1 MTRHS
6 SYLSD
11 RDALRTMLR
20 RAAVRSVNDQ
30 GSQQLVDLS
39 GMAGDQPAG
48 VPTVA
53 LFGFSANPPAGGVGL
68 IACPGGRSDKALF
81 FGGESAKYRPK
92 NQPTGGVTLYDAFG
106 QAISFVQNAIRVDG
120 TQTITI
126 QAPTIN
132 LVGEVN
138 LGAASG
144 TIAVELS
151 NSTAATK
158 VKAI

>member
-1 MTRHS
+1 MKGS

-11 RDALRTMLR
+11 RDAVRTMLR
-20 RAAVRSVNDQ
+20 RAAVRAVDDA
-30 GSQQLVDLS
+30 GSQQRLDLS
-39 GMAGDQPAG
+39 GLSGDQPAD

-68 IACPGGRSDKALF
+68 ILCPGGGSDKALF

-92 NQPTGGVTLYDAFG
+92 NQPPGGVTLYDAFG
-106 QAISFVQNAIRVDG
+106 QAISFVQNDVKVVG
-120 TQTITI
+120 TQTVTI

-132 LVGEVN
+132 LVGQVN
-138 LGAASG
+138 LGSASAAV
-144 TIAVELS
+144 AVELS